1 MLGDPSQIVR
11 LALALVL
18 TKPNLRANG
27 EAILTPM
34 VNKPKAT
41 KVPASFPY
49 FLVGIAFAEASY
61 TMTMVQVPVFLRE
74 LGADIRQIGLF
85 FTIAMIFPL
94 ILRILG
100 GWLSDTIGRLRAL
113 LLGSVAGAL
122 AYIPYALA
130 PTWQVALLGPALLSV
145 ATALIAPSFR
155 GYIADTSDE
164 KVLGRVFG
172 LAETVRNIAWI
183 FGPPLGGF
191 LAQQFGYRWMF
202 AAAIFAYGIA
212 ATTFLLMTRGL
223 EHHELTH
230 ARRPNLTSLKRSLR
244 DMLVLMLSGGL
255 VTWLLITDGVYD
267 IASKMSFDLMPVY
280 LSDIAGLSKQSIGL
294 LDGLHG
300 IAWVSFSLLGGWL
313 VDKTSERPG
322 VIIGLAIVIAS
333 RLVFAIATGFWG
345 FAASWIMLGI
355 GGAVIQPALNSL
367 VAKGVPSHLL
377 GITFALLSTSLGL
390 ISLPFPWIGSQIW
403 NLLGPK
409 APFLT
414 TVVVGSLSII
424 PAWFKLVIPETQS
437 KQETSSE
444 IFLE

>member
-1 MLGDPSQIVR
+1 MVF
-11 LALALVL
+11 
-18 TKPNLRANG
+18 PNLRANG

-41 KVPASFPY
+41 NIPAYFSY

-113 LLGSVAGAL
+113 LLGSLAGAL

-130 PTWQVALLGPALLSV
+130 PNWQVALFGPALLSV

-155 GYIADTSDE
+155 GYIADTSNE
-164 KVLGRVFG
+164 AVLGRVFG

-183 FGPPLGGF
+183 LGPPLGGF

-202 AAAIFAYGIA
+202 AAAIFSYASA

-223 EHHELTH
+223 GHRELKH
-230 ARRPNLTSLKRSLR
+230 ARRPSLTSLKRSLR
-244 DMLVLMLSGGL
+244 DMLALMLSGGL

-280 LSDIAGLSKQSIGL
+280 LSDIAGLTKQSIGL
-294 LDGLHG
+294 LDGIHG
-300 IAWVSFSLLGGWL
+300 IAWVAFSLLGGWL

-322 VIIGLAIVIAS
+322 VIIGLTIIIVS
-333 RLVFAIATGFWG
+333 RLVFAFATGFWG
-345 FAASWIMLGI
+345 FALSWIMLGV

-367 VAKGVPSHLL
+367 VVKGVPSHLL

-414 TVVVGSLSII
+414 TVVVGCLSLI

-437 KQETSSE
+437 KPETSSE
-444 IFLE
+444 MFIE

>member
-1 MLGDPSQIVR
+1 MLGDPSRIVR

-113 LLGSVAGAL
+113 LLGSMAGAL

-130 PTWQVALLGPALLSV
+130 PTWQVALMGPALLSV